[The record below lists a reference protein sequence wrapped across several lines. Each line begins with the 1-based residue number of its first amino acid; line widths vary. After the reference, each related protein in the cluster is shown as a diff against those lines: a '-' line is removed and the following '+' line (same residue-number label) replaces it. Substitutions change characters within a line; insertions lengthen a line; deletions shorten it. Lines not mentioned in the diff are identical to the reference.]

1 MFAGKDAPVCPVCGE
16 GLDTHSHVVT
26 ECKHAEMVKCRRK
39 WCDAVWKTM
48 DKKMRGWR
56 PRVEW
61 GDARRLACAACVLRE
76 DGTVRD
82 LLDEECMRAT
92 LGDWQGVS
100 GDEVKQLRRGGS
112 GEGSDAHVYE
122 WMQMLNEL
130 VGVDGGGSTA
140 EQVRKAKKAS
150 RVNISRQWRELVC
163 TAWDVP
169 GSQAVEMI
177 NAVGKV
183 VLRGHHELWK
193 VRCELMHAA
202 GSKAGERAKM
212 EEEVE
217 QAVRLCERRWVDTD
231 WLGEAVEG
239 QGVAGLRGYVAS
251 LSSRS
256 KRKWL
261 KKVQRTK
268 LAKSQPQI
276 RDYGDFAPT
285 ALAEEIVADR
295 QRRVDRRD
303 ASEVEERAPEKRQTT
318 LREQVPGWAKSGHRA
333 GSATGGSGA
342 EGSTVG
348 PDEGAG
354 DEVRTGATTTLRQKD
369 IREYGRRHKRR
380 KTKLGHRD
388 GGSAPRR
395 DAQSSTQAASTNR
408 TTRHGRGESKKA
420 AEQIEREQ
428 ARSEETKNRAA
439 RVERRSNGSGAD
451 GSSGGAETL
460 DTSAMDRRARQQG
473 ESDGDTGQRSAP
485 SPNTSQPTGTPMQQ
499 RLRELQR
506 HTTAKP
512 SRAGYGG
519 RPAECRRRRRDKAEK
534 RNSRRIRTT
543 SAKKAREWVAKDSGE
558 GQSDN
563 RRGRKRIITE
573 LMDGTYVGGVV
584 DYERQYEVD
593 TEAD

>member
-1 MFAGKDAPVCPVCGE
+1 M
-16 GLDTHSHVVT
+16 
-26 ECKHAEMVKCRRK
+26 M
-39 WCDAVWKTM
+39 
-48 DKKMRGWR
+48 
-56 PRVEW
+56 
-61 GDARRLACAACVLRE
+61 
-76 DGTVRD
+76 
-82 LLDEECMRAT
+82 DEECMRIT
-92 LGDWQGVS
+92 LGDWQGAS
-100 GDEVKQLRRGGS
+100 GNEVKQLRRGGR
-112 GEGSDAHVYE
+112 GEGSDAYVYE
-122 WMQMLNEL
+122 WMQMINEL
-130 VGVDGGGSTA
+130 VGTDGGGSTA

-150 RVNISRQWRELVC
+150 RVNISKQWRELVC
-163 TAWDVP
+163 TAWDVR

-177 NAVGKV
+177 NAVAKV

-217 QAVRLCERRWVDTD
+217 QTIKLCERRWDDTD
-231 WLGEAVEG
+231 WLGETLEG
-239 QGVAGLRGYVAS
+239 QGVAGLRKYVAS

-268 LAKSQPQI
+268 MAKSQPQI
-276 RDYGDFAPT
+276 RDYGDFAPA
-285 ALAEEIVADR
+285 ALPEEIVADR

-303 ASEVEERAPEKRQTT
+303 ASAVEERLPEKRQMT
-318 LREQVPGWAKSGHRA
+318 LGEQVTGWAKSRHGA
-333 GSATGGSGA
+333 GSATGGSGV
-342 EGSTVG
+342 EGSISR
-348 PDEGAG
+348 PDGDAG
-354 DEVRTGATTTLRQKD
+354 SAARTGANTTLRQED
-369 IREYGRRHKRR
+369 IRTYARRHKRR
-380 KTKLGHRD
+380 KAKLGYRD

-395 DAQSSTQAASTNR
+395 DAQPSTQAANTNR
-408 TTRHGRGESKKA
+408 TQQHGSGESKQT
-420 AEQIEREQ
+420 AERIDREQ
-428 ARSEETKNRAA
+428 ARSEETKNRATRA
-439 RVERRSNGSGAD
+439 ERRSNGSGAD

-485 SPNTSQPTGTPMQQ
+485 SPNTSQPTDTPMQQ

-506 HTTAKP
+506 NTTAKP

-519 RPAECRRRRRDKAEK
+519 RPAERRRRRRDKAEK

-543 SAKKAREWVAKDSGE
+543 DAKKAREWVAKDSGE

-563 RRGRKRIITE
+563 RRGRKRIMTE